1 MRRRQSP
8 LWQVTLELTKELI
21 RRKNHLISIEMVMYE
36 IISAHLINA
45 GQKKS
50 KTLPSLCPMK
60 KGKFGGVFESYSLY
74 PQERPSLFVASVSRM
89 AEPAYTVASDS
100 ETTGE
105 EKSSS
110 AFPEI
115 AIGIDIGTSQCSV
128 AAWNGSQVEILKNTR
143 NQKMMRSYVTFKDE
157 VPSGGV
163 SNQLSHESEM
173 LSGAAIFNMKR
184 LIGRVDTDPVV
195 HSSKSLP
202 FLVQTLDIG
211 VRPFIAA
218 LVNNAWR
225 STTPEEV
232 LAIYLV
238 ELRAMAE
245 LALKRPI
252 RNVVLT
258 IPVSFS
264 RFQVTRIER
273 ACAMAGLH
281 VLRLMPEPTAVA
293 LLYAQQQQQCVHE
306 NMGSGSEKIALIFNM
321 GAGYSDISSSR
332 TMESMRS
339 EAMGLLRVATQ
350 DAIHKLSSQTSVQ
363 IDVDLGNGSK
373 ICKVVHQEEFQ
384 EVNGKVFEKCES
396 LIIQCLRDA
405 KVDPEDVA
413 DVITVGGCSNIP
425 KVKNLVMSV
434 CKRQEL
440 YKGMNP
446 LEAAVIG
453 AALEGAVAS
462 GINDP
467 FGSLDLLT
475 IQVTPLALGIQA
487 DGNSFVPVIPRNT
500 TMPARKELV
509 FTTVRDNQTEALIV
523 VYEGEGKT
531 VEDNHLLGYFKLTGI
546 PPAPKGV
553 PEINVCMDI
562 DASNVLRVFAGVVLP
577 GSKNPPIPFMEVRMP
592 TVDDGH
598 GWCAE
603 ALQRTYGSRLDL
615 VTVQKKI

>member
-1 MRRRQSP
+1 
-8 LWQVTLELTKELI
+8 
-21 RRKNHLISIEMVMYE
+21 
-36 IISAHLINA
+36 
-45 GQKKS
+45 
-50 KTLPSLCPMK
+50 
-60 KGKFGGVFESYSLY
+60 
-74 PQERPSLFVASVSRM
+74 M

-128 AAWNGSQVEILKNTR
+128 AVWNGSQVELLKNTR
-143 NQKMMRSYVTFKDE
+143 NQKLMRSYVTFKDDI
-157 VPSGGV
+157 PSGGV
-163 SNQLSHESEM
+163 SYQLSHEHEM
-173 LSGAAIFNMKR
+173 LSGAVIFNMKR

-218 LVNNAWR
+218 LVNNVWR

-232 LAIYLV
+232 LAIFLV
-238 ELRAMAE
+238 ELRVMAE
-245 LALKRPI
+245 SQLKRPI
-252 RNVVLT
+252 RNVVLS

-264 RFQVTRIER
+264 RFQLTRIER

-293 LLYAQQQQQCVHE
+293 LLYAQQQQQMIHD

-321 GAGYSDISSSR
+321 GAGYCDAAVTATAGGVSQIKALAGIATGGEDFLQNMMRHLLPNNLFSSR
-332 TMESMRS
+332 GINEIKS
-339 EAMGLLRVATQ
+339 MGLLRVATQ
-350 DAIHKLSSQTSVQ
+350 DAIHKLSFEESVQ
-363 IDVDLGNGSK
+363 LDVDLGNGLR
-373 ICKVVHQEEFQ
+373 ICKQVSREEF
-384 EVNGKVFEKCES
+384 EGVNQKIFETCES
-396 LIIQCLRDA
+396 LIIQCLHDA
-405 KVDPEDVA
+405 KVEADDLT
-413 DVITVGGCSNIP
+413 DVIVVGGCSHIP
-425 KVKNLVMSV
+425 KIKNLVKSV
-434 CKRQEL
+434 CKREL

-446 LEAAVIG
+446 LEAAVCG
-453 AALEGAVAS
+453 TALEGAVAS
-462 GINDP
+462 GISDP
-467 FGSLDLLT
+467 FGNLDLLT
-475 IQVTPLALGIQA
+475 IQATPLGIGIRA
-487 DGNSFVPVIPRNT
+487 NGNSFVPIIPRNT

-509 FTTVRDNQTEALIV
+509 FTTVNDNQTEVLIIV
-523 VYEGEGKT
+523 HEGETEKAD
-531 VEDNHLLGYFKLTGI
+531 ENHLLGYFKISGI

-562 DASNVLRVFAGVVLP
+562 NASNVLRVLAGVIMP
-577 GSKNPPIPFMEVRMP
+577 GSQQPVVPVMEVRMP

-603 ALQRTYGSRLDL
+603 ALHRAYGSTLDL
-615 VTVQKKI
+615 MTVQKK

>member
-1 MRRRQSP
+1 
-8 LWQVTLELTKELI
+8 
-21 RRKNHLISIEMVMYE
+21 
-36 IISAHLINA
+36 
-45 GQKKS
+45 
-50 KTLPSLCPMK
+50 
-60 KGKFGGVFESYSLY
+60 
-74 PQERPSLFVASVSRM
+74 M

-115 AIGIDIGTSQCSV
+115 AIGIDVGTSKCSV
-128 AAWNGSQVEILKNTR
+128 AVWNGSEVELLKNNR
-143 NQKMMRSYVTFKDE
+143 NQKMMRSYVTFKDDI
-157 VPSGGV
+157 PSGGV
-163 SNQLSHESEM
+163 SNQLSHENEM

-195 HSSKSLP
+195 HSSKNLP

-218 LVNNAWR
+218 LVNNVWR

-232 LAIYLV
+232 LAIFLV
-238 ELRAMAE
+238 ELKAMAE
-245 LALKRPI
+245 VQLKRPI

-293 LLYAQQQQQCVHE
+293 LLYAQQQQQAVHE
-306 NMGSGSEKIALIFNM
+306 NIGGASEKIALIFNM
-321 GAGYSDISSSR
+321 GAGYCDVAVTATAGGVSQIKALAGS
-332 TMESMRS
+332 TIGGEEILQNMMRYLLPDS
-339 EAMGLLRVATQ
+339 EILFSNHGINEIKSMGLLRVATQ
-350 DAIHKLSSQTSVQ
+350 DAIYKLSSQTSVQ
-363 IDVDLGNGSK
+363 IDVDLGNELK
-373 ICKVVHQEEFQ
+373 ICKVVDREEFE
-384 EVNGKVFEKCES
+384 EVNRKVFEKCES
-396 LIIQCLRDA
+396 LIMQCLHDA
-405 KVDPEDVA
+405 KVETKDVA
-413 DVITVGGCSNIP
+413 DIIAVGGCSYIP
-425 KVKNLVMSV
+425 KIRNLVMSI

-446 LEAAVIG
+446 LEAAVCG

-462 GINDP
+462 GISDP

-475 IQVTPLALGIQA
+475 IQVTPLAIGIRVEE
-487 DGNSFVPVIPRNT
+487 NNFVPIIPRNT
-500 TMPARKELV
+500 TMPTRKELS
-509 FTTVRDNQTEALIV
+509 FTTVRDNQIEVLIV
-523 VYEGEGKT
+523 VYEGEGEQVGK
-531 VEDNHLLGYFKLTGI
+531 NHLLGYFKIMGI

-562 DASNVLRVFAGVVLP
+562 DASNVLRVLAGVVLP
-577 GSKNPPIPFMEVRMP
+577 GSRHPAIPVMEVRMP

-603 ALQRTYGSRLDL
+603 ALDRTYGSALDL